1 MFDRIQRLFRHRW
14 LAASAA
20 QLALSGDLLERL
32 RQQVAASEQKHSGEI
47 RIHIEAGLPLSYL
60 RRKTSTREL
69 SRQRALALFGKLRV
83 WDTAHNNGVL
93 IYLLLAEQ
101 SFELVADRGLSDMV
115 PPATWQALAGGL
127 TTDFKAG
134 HFEAG
139 LSRLIE
145 QVGGLLQQHFPL
157 AAGEANPNELP
168 DRPTLE

>member
-1 MFDRIQRLFRHRW
+1 MFDRIRRLFRHRW

-20 QLALSGDLLERL
+20 QLALNGDLLERL
-32 RQQVAASEQKHSGEI
+32 RQRVAASEQKHSGEI

-60 RRKTSTREL
+60 RRKTGTREL

-93 IYLLLAEQ
+93 IYLLLAER
-101 SFELVADRGLSDMV
+101 SFELVADRGLSDKV
-115 PPATWQALAGGL
+115 TNTSWQALAGEL
-127 TTDFKAG
+127 ATDFKAG
-134 HFEAG
+134 RFEAG

-145 QVGGLLQQHFPL
+145 QVSHLLQQHFPL

-168 DRPTLE
+168 DQPTLD